1 MNVALVLSQ
10 SPHPSRA
17 PLVGNAA
24 DPSSPPA
31 VALQN
36 RQVGPSCV
44 AAVPVLILGIFQST
58 VLRRYRRRF
67 YEYPIAASD
76 VEAPQPE
83 PTDVALDDGD
93 DDDDDAASPT
103 GAAVFRQKLAHPFRK
118 LSRPLDKVL
127 ASLDDAGDATD
138 DGLDS
143 RPSAIDPLDRRLR
156 AIAPRQDL
164 DRRFGH
170 PALDA
175 PLWTT
180 MVFKRHE
187 ALLPQ
192 VYQGRG
198 VAQTSVSLAALLA
211 SRNRPRAHDA
221 HSHTLPPPSA
231 DRGVGARQPAQ
242 ADRQGR
248 RRRDR
253 PSRGRR
259 PGSRSGWGRG
269 GGCARAGQDGADDGC
284 ALSCAARAGN
294 GVRDDDKDP

>member
-58 VLRRYRRRF
+58 VLRRYRRCF

-83 PTDVALDDGD
+83 PTDVALDDG
-93 DDDDDAASPT
+93 AASPT
-103 GAAVFRQKLAHPFRK
+103 RAAVFRQKLAHPFRK

-170 PALDA
+170 PTLDA

-221 HSHTLPPPSA
+221 HSHTLPPPPQIEVSEL
-231 DRGVGARQPAQ
+231 GN
-242 ADRQGR
+242 R
-248 RRRDR
+248 RRRIDKVDGVAIV
-253 PSRGRR
+253 PVEDADLEVA
-259 PGSRSGWGRG
+259 PG
-269 GGCARAGQDGADDGC
+269 GGEEEVARGPDKTAQTTGAH
-284 ALSCAARAGN
+284 
-294 GVRDDDKDP
+294 